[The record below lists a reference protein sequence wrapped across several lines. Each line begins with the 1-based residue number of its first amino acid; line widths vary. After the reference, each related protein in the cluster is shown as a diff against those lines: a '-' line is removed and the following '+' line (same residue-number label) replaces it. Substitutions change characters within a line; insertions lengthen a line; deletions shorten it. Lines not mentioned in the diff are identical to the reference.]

1 MAQLTGMPAGVPKAS
16 KPAAVRRGGGRHKA
30 PGSPKGL
37 TPQQHLANATS
48 ALKAG
53 NHAAAKTS
61 ALHLAN
67 ALHAMSKPKG
77 VPNAATTSPTAAPPI
92 PDQDPTSGF

>member
-1 MAQLTGMPAGVPKAS
+1 VNSLNSVALMTGLPSGSPQKKA
-16 KPAAVRRGGGRHKA
+16 KPVRRGGGRHK
-30 PGSPKGL
+30 GKGM

-67 ALHAMSKPKG
+67 ALHALSKPKG
-77 VPNAATTSPTAAPPI
+77 IPNAAMTSAQPG
-92 PDQDPTSGF
+92 QDPTSGF